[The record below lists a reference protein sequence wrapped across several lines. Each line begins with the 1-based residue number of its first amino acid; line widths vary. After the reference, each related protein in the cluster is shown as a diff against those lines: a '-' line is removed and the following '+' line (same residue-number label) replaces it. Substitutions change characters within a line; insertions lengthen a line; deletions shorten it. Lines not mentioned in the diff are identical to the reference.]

1 MISRHCLNRWPF
13 LLVAVVFLAA
23 CGGDNPTGSGGNG
36 NGSGNGS
43 GNGGTTLSV
52 AVQDNRFTPSSLTIP
67 QDSTITWTWGGI
79 NLHSVTFNDGL
90 GISNTQS
97 SGTYS
102 RTFDATGTFGYF
114 CSVHGAAIM
123 SGVITVE

>member
-1 MISRHCLNRWPF
+1 MSKPCLNRWAS
-13 LLVAVVFLAA
+13 LLVAVVYLAA
-23 CGGDNPTGSGGNG
+23 CGGDDPLGSGGNG

-43 GNGGTTLSV
+43 GNGGATLSV

-67 QDSTITWTWGGI
+67 QDSTVTWTWGGSSDH
-79 NLHSVTFNDGL
+79 NVTFNDGSA
-90 GISNTQS
+90 ISDVQS
-97 SGTYS
+97 
-102 RTFDATGTFGYF
+102 TGTFSWTFGQTGAFAYF